1 MIKKTVKYNDYNGIE
16 RTEDHYFH
24 LNEAEVMEL
33 EMSINGGLSTMI
45 DRVIAAQDG
54 ATIMKVFKDIILRA
68 YGVKS
73 DDGRRFI
80 KNQEVR
86 DSFVQTEAY
95 SIIFMELVTDAKKA
109 AEFVNGI
116 IPEKQG
122 SSEQ

>member
-16 RTEDHYFH
+16 RIEDHYFH
-24 LNEAEVMEL
+24 LNEAEIMEL

-95 SIIFMELVTDAKKA
+95 SIIFMELVTDAEKA

-116 IPEKQG
+116 IPKKKEAEKK
-122 SSEQ
+122 

>member
-1 MIKKTVKYNDYNGIE
+1 
-16 RTEDHYFH
+16 
-24 LNEAEVMEL
+24 
-33 EMSINGGLSTMI
+33 MI

-95 SIIFMELVTDAKKA
+95 SIIFMELVTDAEKA

-116 IPEKQG
+116 IPKKKEAEKK
-122 SSEQ
+122 

>member
-24 LNEAEVMEL
+24 LNEAEIMEL

-95 SIIFMELVTDAKKA
+95 SIIFMELVTDAEKA

-116 IPEKQG
+116 IPEKKG
-122 SSEQ
+122 SGEK

>member
-16 RTEDHYFH
+16 RIEDHYFH
-24 LNEAEVMEL
+24 LNEAEIMEL

-95 SIIFMELVTDAKKA
+95 SIIFMELVTDAEKA

-116 IPEKQG
+116 IPKKKEPEKK
-122 SSEQ
+122 

>member
-16 RTEDHYFH
+16 RTEDHHFH

-122 SSEQ
+122 SGEQ